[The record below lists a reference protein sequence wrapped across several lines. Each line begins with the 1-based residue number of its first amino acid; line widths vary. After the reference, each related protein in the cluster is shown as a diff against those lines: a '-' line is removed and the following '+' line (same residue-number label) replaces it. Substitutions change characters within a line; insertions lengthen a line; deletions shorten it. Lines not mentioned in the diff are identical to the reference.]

1 MNRYELPGESPAYR
15 WKNAMNPS
23 KYAFQARL
31 FILLSLAAA
40 IFLIARVAERGT
52 PGDATAYTAV
62 FASGE
67 DIAGLN
73 VGNEVRLLGVKV
85 GIVESIEVIAPTTP
99 EQEAEVHVGFTVGKG
114 IELRETN
121 NNVELQTAVTGGAWL
136 NILSVGTGQT
146 LAEGDKVDART
157 SNLLAMVQDVRN
169 ELEITLASV
178 REDLDLVSTELVQTA
193 DSIETAAN
201 DADKL
206 INKLDQEI
214 DPVLKDIDTFLTEST
229 GVMTDVRSVFGDSGE
244 DIRTTLAKLSS
255 LSTSLDEKIPGT
267 IDQIAAFVTKA
278 ETSIEGVDTL
288 VTELTGTATEA
299 RTMLAD
305 NRPDIDRTIESAR
318 RSVDELEGLV
328 DDLRAN
334 PSRLIWPPDEKDQR
348 NMDLYATARSYAKA
362 AEDLESAAAAL
373 SKADVDGEDDPIKLQ
388 ALRQQLL
395 QQFEYFD
402 KLQAEVW
409 ERFEK

>member
-1 MNRYELPGESPAYR
+1 
-15 WKNAMNPS
+15 MNPS
-23 KYAFQARL
+23 KYAFQAGL
-31 FILLSLAAA
+31 FILLSIAAG

-52 PGDATAYTAV
+52 PGDATRYTAV
-62 FASGE
+62 FAAGE

-85 GIVESIEVIAPTTP
+85 GVVESIQVVAPTTP
-99 EQEAEVHVGFTVGKG
+99 EDDAEVHVGFTVGKG
-114 IELRETN
+114 IELRETK

-136 NILSVGTGQT
+136 NILNVGTGQ
-146 LAEGDKVDART
+146 AIAQGGKVDART
-157 SNLLAMVQDVRN
+157 SNLLAMVQDVRD
-169 ELEITLASV
+169 EMEITLAAV
-178 REDLDLVSTELVQTA
+178 REDLDIVSAELVETA

-201 DADKL
+201 DANTL
-206 INKLDQEI
+206 INKIEKEI
-214 DPVLKDIDTFLTEST
+214 DPVLKDVDTFLAEST

-267 IDQIAAFVTKA
+267 VDQITAFVTKA
-278 ETSIEGVDTL
+278 EKSIDGVDTL

-334 PSRLIWPPDEKDQR
+334 PSRLIWPPDEKDL
-348 NMDLYATARSYAKA
+348 NNLDLYATARTYAKA

-373 SKADVDGEDDPIKLQ
+373 HRAEGDGEDDPIKLQ

-395 QQFEYFD
+395 QQFDYFD

>member
-1 MNRYELPGESPAYR
+1 MDS
-15 WKNAMNPS
+15 S
-23 KYAFQARL
+23 KYAFQAGL
-31 FILLSLAAA
+31 FILLSIAAA
-40 IFLIARVAERGT
+40 IFLVSRVAERGT
-52 PGDATAYTAV
+52 PTDAKAYTAV
-62 FASGE
+62 FTAGK
-67 DIAGLN
+67 DIAGLG
-73 VGNEVRLLGVKV
+73 VGNEVRLMGVKV
-85 GIVESIEVIAPTTP
+85 GRVESIQIVAPDKP
-99 EQEAEVHVGFTVGKG
+99 EDDAEIHVGFVVGNG
-114 IELRETN
+114 VELREVGN
-121 NNVELQTAVTGGAWL
+121 KVELQTALTGGAWL
-136 NILSVGTGQT
+136 NILSVGTGDK
-146 LAEGDKVDART
+146 LAEGSEVIGNSTD
-157 SNLLAMVQDVRN
+157 LFAMVGEVQREMTV
-169 ELEITLASV
+169 TLASI
-178 REDLDLVSTELVQTA
+178 REDLDDVSAELVETA

-201 DADKL
+201 DANAL
-206 INKLDQEI
+206 INKIEKEV

-229 GVMTDVRSVFGDSGE
+229 GVMTDVRAVFGDSGD
-244 DIRTTLAKLSS
+244 DIRTTLAKLAT

-267 IDQIAAFVTKA
+267 IDEIKAFVTKA
-278 ETSIEGVDTL
+278 ETSIDGVDTL

-348 NMDLYATARSYAKA
+348 NMDLYATARTYAKA

-373 SKADVDGEDDPIKLQ
+373 HRAEGTGEDDPVKLQ

-409 ERFEK
+409 ERFER